1 MSGTITFLLL
11 MLLRRLTFANRW
23 VIGAPYKDW
32 QRWHLTI
39 AAYEVFGHFSGRII
53 RLLILKGSLGFKLLF
68 S

>member
-39 AAYEVFGHFSGRII
+39 AAYEVFGHF
-53 RLLILKGSLGFKLLF
+53 
-68 S
+68 